1 MYILCFDFQVKKT
14 FKTYLSFCA
23 ACFVLFLSNIHL
35 SLKKRKQKQ
44 IYAMSRIYGNLGYCE
59 VFAFARVFLSD
70 CTNTI
75 HIETRLT
82 QMYIDR
88 V

>member
-35 SLKKRKQKQ
+35 SLKKTK
-44 IYAMSRIYGNLGYCE
+44 A
-59 VFAFARVFLSD
+59 
-70 CTNTI
+70 
-75 HIETRLT
+75 ETDLCYVEDLRQSGLL
-82 QMYIDR
+82 
-88 V
+88 